1 MGRIMFMFP
10 SVMWALTHATFYFE
24 AGGPVLTLLPFW
36 QTKAFICAVGIK
48 FHFGLFMTMELG
60 PFPWV
65 CFAMW
70 FALMPK
76 QFWDWAV
83 PQRYQPDFSVRDAYM
98 AALPGAGKSTT
109 ILLDD
114 VVSAATG
121 RSPYDRE
128 GGGDA
133 AVVRQRRARAILQS
147 PLWGRLF
154 RHMRMV
160 FLLVACYA
168 ATFWPFREAFQELGT
183 NLQWPHPGGDRASLN
198 WLVRGAGLATKWNMF
213 APYPQTASGWFHFPG
228 DLMDGSEVDLF
239 AMGGPVDRTAILKV
253 SLSRARA
260 THDARHA
267 LTPLPPPQ

>member
-1 MGRIMFMFP
+1 
-10 SVMWALTHATFYFE
+10 
-24 AGGPVLTLLPFW
+24 
-36 QTKAFICAVGIK
+36 
-48 FHFGLFMTMELG
+48 
-60 PFPWV
+60 
-65 CFAMW
+65 
-70 FALMPK
+70 
-76 QFWDWAV
+76 
-83 PQRYQPDFSVRDAYM
+83 
-98 AALPGAGKSTT
+98 
-109 ILLDD
+109 
-114 VVSAATG
+114 
-121 RSPYDRE
+121 
-128 GGGDA
+128 
-133 AVVRQRRARAILQS
+133 
-147 PLWGRLF
+147 
-154 RHMRMV
+154 MRMV

-213 APYPQTASGWFHFPG
+213 TPYPQTASGWFHFPG